1 MDLAHA
7 VRRKSK
13 ALLPPALF
21 LALTGYFGW
30 NATQGDRGLRSYA
43 LREQQLA
50 SVKAEL
56 VVAQGEAADWSRKV
70 AGLQSAHLDADTVDE
85 RARAMLN
92 LADPTD
98 VVVPYGPDKKL
109 Y

>member
-1 MDLAHA
+1 MDLAQA
-7 VRRKSK
+7 VKRKSK

-43 LREQQLA
+43 MREQQL
-50 SVKAEL
+50 VGVQAEL
-56 VVAQGEAADWSRKV
+56 VVAQGEATDWARKV